1 MTRRNIIT
9 TIAIAALAVGAWFTF
24 KPNNTKTDAGLT
36 EIRFGISPYQ
46 DTLLPILGSDEFKG
60 WFRQEGLNVKFKIM
74 ALDEVRE
81 ALAAGQLDVTI
92 NDTAAII
99 GAWHKQNDI
108 VYLYG
113 FNTFDN
119 GFALMARP
127 DSGIRSVAEIEKE
140 LGNHEQA
147 IIACAKQFKG
157 KSFISTGNSDFEMAV
172 ASAVQR
178 GGLRY
183 SKGADSDVTFIDLPP
198 DEGLAAFLSGK
209 GDIYLGGIP
218 QRTRAGKEGMKEIM
232 AGLDLGPAPIN
243 GLCTT
248 RTFYKAHKEDLAKVL
263 NVWFKIVNYADSQPD
278 EAGKS
283 IAGVLNR
290 NTGAQFT
297 VDDFKKFWQHYEH
310 YPLTPSAIEKDILSP
325 DGHNYLTKRWNA
337 CNDFFYGL
345 IKVNPSPVTLEQ
357 GCLMGEF
364 QSFYI
369 KKYGQDVPK

>member
-1 MTRRNIIT
+1 MTRRHFIT
-9 TIAIAALAVGAWFTF
+9 TIAIAALTAGAWFTF
-24 KPNNTKTDAGLT
+24 KPDNTKSASGLT

-60 WFRQEGLNVKFKIM
+60 WFRQEGLDVKFKIM

-99 GAWHKQNDI
+99 GAWHKQKDL
-108 VYLYG
+108 VWLYG

-140 LGNHEQA
+140 IGNHEQA
-147 IIACAKQFKG
+147 LVACAKQFKG
-157 KSFISTGNSDFEMAV
+157 KTFISTGNSDFEMAV

-178 GGLRY
+178 GGLKY
-183 SKGADSDVTFIDLPP
+183 SKGADSEVTFMDLPP

-232 AGLDLGPAPIN
+232 AGLDLGAAPIN

-248 RTFYKAHKEDLAKVL
+248 RPFYKAHKDELAKVL
-263 NVWFKIVNYADSQPD
+263 KVWFKIVNYAETQPND
-278 EAGKS
+278 AGKS
-283 IAGVLNR
+283 IAEVLNR

-297 VDDFKKFWQHYEH
+297 VDDFKKFWQHFEH
-310 YPLTPSAIEKDILSP
+310 YPLTPAAIEKEILAA
-325 DGHNYLTKRWNA
+325 DGANYWKKRWKA
-337 CNDFFYGL
+337 CNDFFFGL
-345 IKVNPSPVTLEQ
+345 IKVNPAPVTPED
-357 GCLMGEF
+357 GCLMEEF
-364 QSFYI
+364 HSLYVS
-369 KKYGQDVPK
+369 KYGRDVPK